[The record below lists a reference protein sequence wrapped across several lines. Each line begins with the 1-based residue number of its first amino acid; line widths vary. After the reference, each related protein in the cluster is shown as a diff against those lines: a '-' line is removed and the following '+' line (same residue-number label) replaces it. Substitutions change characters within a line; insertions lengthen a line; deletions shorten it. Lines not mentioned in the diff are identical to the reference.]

1 MFPVLLLPE
10 VLPIFIT
17 FNLCHFRLCM
27 SCCMRRQDRVSVQI
41 SERIICLTKS
51 TIPILYIKYMEN
63 PPPPETQWCGFEETG
78 DSKLCSNM
86 SGFQQY

>member
-63 PPPPETQWCGFEETG
+63 PPPPPPNRGGFWEKAARKNNPEYPG
-78 DSKLCSNM
+78 V
-86 SGFQQY
+86 